1 MTTEDKKFSWIYRKL
16 NTRKKGG
23 QKMKIG
29 IFWGRVLLC
38 YVETL
43 EQGMAKMEVL
53 RERYKSLELRQLN

>member
-1 MTTEDKKFSWIYRKL
+1 
-16 NTRKKGG
+16 
-23 QKMKIG
+23 MKIG